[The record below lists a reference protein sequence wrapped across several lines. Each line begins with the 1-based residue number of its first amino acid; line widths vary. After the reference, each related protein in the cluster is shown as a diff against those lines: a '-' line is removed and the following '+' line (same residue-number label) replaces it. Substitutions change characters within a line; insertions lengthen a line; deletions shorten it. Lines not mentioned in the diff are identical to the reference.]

1 MVGKVVVGRVRGQV
15 GEVVELE
22 LEMREEVEEEE
33 EGVATRGRMR
43 HLGSEMVE
51 SGLATLL

>member
-1 MVGKVVVGRVRGQV
+1 MVVGRVRGQV

-22 LEMREEVEEEE
+22 LGMREEVEEEE